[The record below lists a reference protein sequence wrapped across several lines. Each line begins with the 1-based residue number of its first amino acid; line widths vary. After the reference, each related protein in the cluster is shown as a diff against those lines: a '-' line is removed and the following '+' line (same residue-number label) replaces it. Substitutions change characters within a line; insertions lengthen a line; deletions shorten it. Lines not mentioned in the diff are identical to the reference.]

1 MIMQSSQSST
11 MLLHKRAM
19 LKFKFRK
26 PRFFATTRDAIA
38 VRRRWLK
45 NGLKRKNKFVKP
57 VKERSLRLALWRAF
71 NFHVHAGT
79 ELPF

>member
-1 MIMQSSQSST
+1 MQSSQSST
-11 MLLHKRAM
+11 MLAHKRAM

-26 PRFFATTRDAIA
+26 PRFFASCRDAIS
-38 VRRRWLK
+38 VRRRWKK

-57 VKERSLRLALWRAF
+57 SKSRSLYLALWRAF
-71 NFHVHAGT
+71 NFRVHAGT